1 MIYQIMFNVS
11 WVVLVVTSL
20 FICVGLYL
28 LFTFYNTL
36 ENPEPPVFSKV
47 MEIICEVWMFALIF
61 TIAMG
66 LFTLFG
72 APW

>member
-1 MIYQIMFNVS
+1 MIYQIIFNVS

-20 FICVGLYL
+20 LIGVGLYL

-47 MEIICEVWMFALIF
+47 MEIICEVWMLALVF

>member
-11 WVVLVVTSL
+11 WVVLVVTYRL
-20 FICVGLYL
+20 IGVGLYL
-28 LFTFYNTL
+28 LFTLYNTL
-36 ENPEPPVFSKV
+36 ENPEPPVSSKV
-47 MEIICEVWMFALIF
+47 MEVICEVWMLALIF

>member
-20 FICVGLYL
+20 LIGVGLYL

-47 MEIICEVWMFALIF
+47 MEITCEVWMFALIF

>member
-1 MIYQIMFNVS
+1 MTYQIMFNVS
-11 WVVLVVTSL
+11 WVVLFVTSL
-20 FICVGLYL
+20 LIGIGIYL
-28 LFTFYNTL
+28 LVTHYNIWK
-36 ENPEPPVFSKV
+36 NPEPPVFSTV
-47 MEIICEVWMFALIF
+47 MKIICEVWIFALIF